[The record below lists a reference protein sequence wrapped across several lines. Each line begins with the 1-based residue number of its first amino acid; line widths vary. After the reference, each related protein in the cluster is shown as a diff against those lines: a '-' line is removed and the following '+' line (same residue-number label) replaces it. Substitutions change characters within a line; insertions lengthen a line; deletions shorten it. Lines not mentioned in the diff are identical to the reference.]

1 MANLRYGT
9 EQVPYGTG
17 TVRLVYGIT
26 STEEGY
32 GEKTSYT
39 DSLEVNNKISP
50 PPPSTVPYGTL
61 RYRTHN

>member
-26 STEEGY
+26 NTEEGY
-32 GEKTSYT
+32 SENTAQS
-39 DSLEVNNKISP
+39 DSLEVNNRISP
-50 PPPSTVPYGTL
+50 PPPATVWYA
-61 RYRTHN
+61 